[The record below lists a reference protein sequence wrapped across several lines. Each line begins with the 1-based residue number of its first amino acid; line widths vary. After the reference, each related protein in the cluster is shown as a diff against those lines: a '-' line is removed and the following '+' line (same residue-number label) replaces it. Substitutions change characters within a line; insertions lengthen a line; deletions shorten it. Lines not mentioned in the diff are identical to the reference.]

1 MLTPAYR
8 LTAICVLLALGTC
21 LSADDGGTEPPP
33 AVTLNA
39 ADATV
44 RTVTAGIQE
53 QTEVQI
59 AVTAWTDATVS
70 VQFDNTPLDDAMR
83 QLAEAAEASWM
94 RAYVL
99 EQKPPDEPY
108 SAETMLSVL
117 GDARTA
123 WFEGL
128 TDEQRQAVMATWGVG
143 RNRGQGGPG
152 QTGAQPPQGQQ
163 GPPQT
168 GQAGP
173 GPAAGVPQTVEGA
186 GPQPAPQG
194 PGGMGGPGGQGPGRG
209 GFGFGE
215 RVQYPGGGVYRI
227 PRPEGGGGPE
237 GGEGGPGGPG
247 GPGNAMQYDDPIRNL
262 LLPVRKEQ
270 LSLDLS
276 GVTIDAANSAFT
288 TACGF
293 LVMTDAEYEGTVTA
307 TLEDAEL
314 AEALDVI
321 AAAAGAQW
329 RMVYILSQP
338 RKLTDGEVAERTQ
351 QMEQRMEQAFQNR
364 WAEFWALEPA
374 ERAERIERIA
384 GWMERMPQ
392 PEGRRADRF
401 RRMGARMLNRMT
413 TYSMTL
419 SPAQREEIKPLLQA
433 MAKRMK

>member
-1 MLTPAYR
+1 MSTPTYR

-21 LSADDGGTEPPP
+21 LSADDRATEPPP
-33 AVTLNA
+33 AVTLSA
-39 ADATV
+39 TDATV
-44 RTVTAGIQE
+44 RTVTASIQE
-53 QTEVQI
+53 QTGVQI

-70 VQFDNTPLDDAMR
+70 VQFDKTPLDDAMR

-117 GDARTA
+117 GDVRTA
-123 WFEGL
+123 WFESL
-128 TDEQRQAVMATWGVG
+128 SEEQRRAVMGGFGGG

-152 QTGAQPPQGQQ
+152 QGGAPPQGMQ
-163 GPPQT
+163 GPPQP
-168 GQAGP
+168 GEA
-173 GPAAGVPQTVEGA
+173 GPAAGVPQAGEAPAAPPGPQGA
-186 GPQPAPQG
+186 GPMAG
-194 PGGMGGPGGQGPGRG
+194 PDGQGPARG

-215 RVQYPGGGVYRI
+215 RVEYPGGGIYRV

-237 GGEGGPGGPG
+237 GAEGGPGGPG
-247 GPGNAMQYDDPIRNL
+247 GPGNPMQYDDPVRNL

-276 GVTIDAANSAFT
+276 GVTIDAANCAFT

-293 LVMTDAEYEGTVTA
+293 LVMTDAEYEGTVT
-307 TLEDAEL
+307 TKLEDAEL
-314 AEALDVI
+314 AEALDAI
-321 AAAAGAQW
+321 AAAAGAEW

-338 RKLTDGEVAERTQ
+338 KKLTDEEVAERTQ
-351 QMEQRMEQAFQNR
+351 QMEQRMEQAFQSR
-364 WAEFWALEPA
+364 WAEFWALEPE
-374 ERAERIERIA
+374 ERAERIERIV
-384 GWMERMPQ
+384 GWMDRMPQ

-401 RRMGARMLNRMT
+401 RRMGARMMTRMT
-413 TYSMTL
+413 SYSLTL
-419 SPAQREEIKPLLQA
+419 TPQQREEIKPLLQA

>member
-1 MLTPAYR
+1 MMLTSTYR

-21 LSADDGGTEPPP
+21 LSADDPATEPPP
-33 AVTLNA
+33 AVTLSATDA
-39 ADATV
+39 AV
-44 RTVTAGIQE
+44 RTVTASIQE
-53 QTEVQI
+53 QTSVQI

-70 VQFDNTPLDDAMR
+70 VQFDETPLDDAMR

-117 GDARTA
+117 GDVRTA
-123 WFEGL
+123 WFDGL
-128 TDEQRQAVMATWGVG
+128 SEEQRRAVMGGFGGG
-143 RNRGQGGPG
+143 RNRAQGGPG
-152 QTGAQPPQGQQ
+152 QGGQPPQGMQ
-163 GPPQT
+163 GPPQ
-168 GQAGP
+168 P
-173 GPAAGVPQTVEGA
+173 GEAAPAAGVPQAGEGPVAPPGPQGA
-186 GPQPAPQG
+186 GPMAG
-194 PGGMGGPGGQGPGRG
+194 PDGQGPGRG
-209 GFGFGE
+209 GFGFGD
-215 RVQYPGGGVYRI
+215 RVEYPGGGIYRV

-237 GGEGGPGGPG
+237 GTEGGPGGPG
-247 GPGNAMQYDDPIRNL
+247 GPGNPMQYDDPIRNI
-262 LLPVRKEQ
+262 LLPIRKEQ

-293 LVMTDAEYEGTVTA
+293 LVMTDTEYEGTVTT

-321 AAAAGAQW
+321 AAAASAEW

-338 RKLTDGEVAERTQ
+338 KKLTSEEVAERTQ
-351 QMEQRMEQAFQNR
+351 QMEQRMEQAFQSR
-364 WAEFWALEPA
+364 WAEFWALEPE
-374 ERAERIERIA
+374 ERAERIERIV
-384 GWMERMPQ
+384 GWMDRMPQ

-401 RRMGARMLNRMT
+401 RRMGARMMTRMT
-413 TYSMTL
+413 NYSLTL
-419 SPAQREEIKPLLQA
+419 TPQQREEIKPLLQA

>member
-1 MLTPAYR
+1 MSTPTYR

-21 LSADDGGTEPPP
+21 LFADDRGTEPPP
-33 AVTLNA
+33 AVTLSA
-39 ADATV
+39 TDATV
-44 RTVTAGIQE
+44 RTVTASIQE
-53 QTEVQI
+53 QTKVQI

-70 VQFDNTPLDDAMR
+70 VQFDNILLDDAMR

-117 GDARTA
+117 GDVRAA

-128 TDEQRQAVMATWGVG
+128 SEEQRRTVMGGFGGG

-152 QTGAQPPQGQQ
+152 QGGGPPQAMQ
-163 GPPQT
+163 GPPQP
-168 GQAGP
+168 GEAGP
-173 GPAAGVPQTVEGA
+173 AAAAGVPQAAEGAAAQPGPQGA
-186 GPQPAPQG
+186 GPMA
-194 PGGMGGPGGQGPGRG
+194 GPGGQGPGRG

-215 RVQYPGGGVYRI
+215 RVEYPGGGVYRA
-227 PRPEGGGGPE
+227 PRPEGGDGPEGAE
-237 GGEGGPGGPG
+237 GGEGGPGGA
-247 GPGNAMQYDDPIRNL
+247 GNFMQYDDPIRNL

-293 LVMTDAEYEGTVTA
+293 LVMTDADYEGTVTA
-307 TLEDAEL
+307 TLEDAKL

-364 WAEFWALEPA
+364 WAEFWGLEPA
-374 ERAERIERIA
+374 ERAERIERIV

>member
-1 MLTPAYR
+1 MHR
-8 LTAICVLLALGTC
+8 LTAICMLLAVGTC
-21 LSADDGGTEPPP
+21 LSADDRGTEPP
-33 AVTLNA
+33 AVTLSATDA
-39 ADATV
+39 AV
-44 RTVTAGIQE
+44 RTVTAGFQE

-99 EQKPPDEPY
+99 EQKPPDKPY

-117 GDARTA
+117 GDVRTA

-128 TDEQRQAVMATWGVG
+128 SEEQRRAAMGGFGGG
-143 RNRGQGGPG
+143 RNRGQGAPG
-152 QTGAQPPQGQQ
+152 QGAPGQGGGPPEGMQ
-163 GPPQT
+163 GPPQP
-168 GQAGP
+168 GEAGP
-173 GPAAGVPQTVEGA
+173 AAAAGVPQAGEGQAGPTGPQGA
-186 GPQPAPQG
+186 GP
-194 PGGMGGPGGQGPGRG
+194 MGGPAEQGPGRG

-215 RVQYPGGGVYRI
+215 RVQYPGGGVYRV

-247 GPGNAMQYDDPIRNL
+247 APGNAMQYDDPVRNL
-262 LLPVRKEQ
+262 LLPVRREQ

-288 TACGF
+288 AACGF

-338 RKLTDGEVAERTQ
+338 RELTQEEVAERTQ

-364 WAEFWALEPA
+364 WSEFWALEPE
-374 ERAERIERIA
+374 ERAERIERIV

-401 RRMGARMLNRMT
+401 RRMGARMMSRMT
-413 TYSMTL
+413 NYSLTL